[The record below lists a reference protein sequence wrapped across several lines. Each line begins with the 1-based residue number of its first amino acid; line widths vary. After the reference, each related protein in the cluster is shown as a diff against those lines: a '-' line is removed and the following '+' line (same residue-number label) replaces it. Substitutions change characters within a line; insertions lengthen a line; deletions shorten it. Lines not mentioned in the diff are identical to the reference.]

1 MRTVYSG
8 QLHVFYGQFYVDSRP
23 EEEAEHADLSECF
36 AGQAGGL
43 CGAAVPGYLFLRTG
57 LHTGEVGL
65 AVEVHDTAPPLDDSW
80 EDVVEVAFRPASG
93 ATVVLPWADGPLV
106 SLDLPVTDHRVRYCG
121 RDMDRAREEE
131 LAILSGEAPADQ
143 YLLQFWPAAPRPDE
157 IVKRTAGAAEY
168 WHQWARA
175 LPPPPSPEERAETQR
190 LRAEE
195 QARAEEA
202 EQRRFE
208 ALEWGGRLPSQALRD
223 VGGNV
228 AGLRALDCDLL
239 HAVDAA
245 GPAAQRS
252 IARWA
257 AHRAYAEAGLNNVD
271 WIAPALEAMDLG
283 HELPAPFS
291 ELRHSWDRFFDDPAI
306 PWTFV
311 DSIDGSRGGFL
322 KQAMAV
328 PALLDAMEPVPLRAA
343 LDALYAAAATYGSD
357 HPRLFD
363 EVRRRFSLP

>member
-1 MRTVYSG
+1 MRTVYCG
-8 QLHVFYGQFYVDSRP
+8 ELRVAYGQFYVDSRP
-23 EEEAEHADLSECF
+23 DEDGEYVGLPETF

-43 CGAAVPGYLFLRTG
+43 CGAAVPGYLFLNTG

-65 AVEVHDTAPPLDDSW
+65 TVEVHDTAPLLDDSW
-80 EDVVEVAFRPASG
+80 EDVVEAAFRPASG
-93 ATVVLPWADGPLV
+93 STVVLPWGDGPLV
-106 SLDLPVTDHRVRYCG
+106 SLDLPVTGHRVRYCG

-131 LAILSGEAPADQ
+131 LAILSGEASADR

-157 IVKRTAGAAEY
+157 VVKQTAGAAAY

-175 LPPPPSPEERAETQR
+175 LPPPPSPEERAEARR

-195 QARAEEA
+195 QARAEAA
-202 EQRRFE
+202 EQRRSE
-208 ALEWGGRLPSQALRD
+208 ALEWGGRLPSRALRD

-228 AGLRALDCDLL
+228 AGLRALDCGLP

-257 AHRAYAEAGLNNVD
+257 AHRAYAEAGLDGID
-271 WIAPALEAMDLG
+271 WITPALEAMDLG
-283 HELPAPFS
+283 HELPAPFDDPQ
-291 ELRHSWDRFFDDPAI
+291 RAWDRFFADPAI
-306 PWTFV
+306 PHTLV
-311 DSIDGSRGGFL
+311 DSTDGSRGGIL

-328 PALLDAMEPVPLRAA
+328 PALFDATETVPLRAA
-343 LDALYAAAATYGSD
+343 LDALFAAAVTYGSD
-357 HPRLFD
+357 YPRLFD

>member
-8 QLHVFYGQFYVDSRP
+8 ELRVAYGQFYVESRP
-23 EEEAEHADLSECF
+23 DGEAESVGLPGSF
-36 AGQAGGL
+36 AGQVGGL
-43 CGAAVPGYLFLRTG
+43 CGAAVPGHLFLITS

-65 AVEVHDTAPPLDDSW
+65 TVEVHDTAPPLDDSW
-80 EDVVEVAFRPASG
+80 EDVVEAAFRPASG
-93 ATVVLPWADGPLV
+93 STVVMPWADGPLV

-131 LAILSGEAPADQ
+131 LAILSGEAAADQ

-175 LPPPPSPEERAETQR
+175 LPPPPSPEERAEARR

-202 EQRRFE
+202 EQRRLE

-257 AHRAYAEAGLNNVD
+257 AHRAYTEAGLNGVE
-271 WIAPALEAMDLG
+271 WIAPALEAMDRG
-283 HELPAPFS
+283 HELPAPFD
-291 ELRHSWDRFFDDPAI
+291 ELRHGWDRFFADPAI
-306 PWTFV
+306 PHTLV
-311 DSIDGSRGGFL
+311 DSIDGIRGGFL
-322 KQAMAV
+322 KQAMAM
-328 PALLDAMEPVPLRAA
+328 PALFDAMEPVPLRAA

-363 EVRRRFSLP
+363 EVRRRFRLP